1 MVLHDRIV
9 SSRATLPPQ
18 ARVALAWRRN
28 LSKTRAAMYQSS
40 RGSSAG
46 SPGNCA
52 GKNTGRGASRGLFLA
67 VTLGVLAACDS
78 DDSSP
83 PAAVGGSSGQP
94 TAVADAGN
102 PLRGEG
108 FEPTPTFDIT
118 NPDRE
123 PPSRNDVIEGV
134 LNLGVGG
141 GTGNPQSP
149 SDAGSPD
156 AGGDAS

>member
-1 MVLHDRIV
+1 
-9 SSRATLPPQ
+9 
-18 ARVALAWRRN
+18 
-28 LSKTRAAMYQSS
+28 
-40 RGSSAG
+40 
-46 SPGNCA
+46 
-52 GKNTGRGASRGLFLA
+52 
-67 VTLGVLAACDS
+67 
-78 DDSSP
+78 
-83 PAAVGGSSGQP
+83 VGGSSGQA

-123 PPSRNDVIEGV
+123 PPSRDELIEGV

-141 GTGNPQSP
+141 SSGNTRSP